1 MVADHHCDVD
11 DHRCADR
18 HTRDDEIDGGVER
31 RGDREHEGVIGKRN
45 DKAIRIE
52 PDDEAGSGLFIS
64 RKRKAGIDRQSAHS
78 ERQNAVKEVDR
89 REDRELRE
97 HFLGLRRAR
106 KIRDRTENVHR
117 RRKPQRD
124 VDKELIPIH
133 RQLAQIASD
142 RAVRRSAIIVK
153 RIIVH
158 FNLLH

>member
-1 MVADHHCDVD
+1 MVADYHCDVD

-45 DKAIRIE
+45 DKAIGIE
-52 PDDEAGSGLFIS
+52 PDDEAGRGLFIS
-64 RKRKAGIDRQSAHS
+64 RKRKAGIYRQSAHS

-133 RQLAQIASD
+133 RQLAQASAHRGIR
-142 RAVRRSAIIVK
+142 RAFVIVEG
-153 RIIVH
+153 IVVH
-158 FNLLH
+158 LLSP